1 MILFHC
7 PGSKILDDLGPILF
21 AHAVRAWA
29 NVIITQD
36 IAQNVSKS
44 KFGASRVALYRP
56 VGHSLPSTCCTQSTQ
71 SRSILLFSLFVT
83 LSVST
88 EQQSCCLTR
97 FVSFV
102 QTRSTCWICFRREEI
117 AKNMHSNQHN
127 QYVSPWAVPAGHL
140 LLYFT
145 AEEVLDTN
153 CSMYQYYRHC
163 NSIAG
168 RDIHLRDYDKWWR
181 SSELANPIALIHR
194 DAVSRTEKERK

>member
-102 QTRSTCWICFRREEI
+102 QHEFDIIWNKNNTKNFFSIYEIKHVWIPLLPHFFNIICGRRRGNNNICIKTCTNKVITVVVTYLLGIFLFYFIKTR
-117 AKNMHSNQHN
+117 
-127 QYVSPWAVPAGHL
+127 GL
-140 LLYFT
+140 T
-145 AEEVLDTN
+145 APL
-153 CSMYQYYRHC
+153 
-163 NSIAG
+163 
-168 RDIHLRDYDKWWR
+168 
-181 SSELANPIALIHR
+181 
-194 DAVSRTEKERK
+194 